1 MEETEEGAR
10 TAVAEWKHGTH
21 SDNLSRFTTTPV
33 VNLLPSASGFDAQVR
48 YVTRAATRFD
58 VRTSL
63 YRRVF
68 DLLQEQNAPAQPEQK
83 PSA

>member
-1 MEETEEGAR
+1 M
-10 TAVAEWKHGTH
+10 
-21 SDNLSRFTTTPV
+21 

-68 DLLQEQNAPAQPEQK
+68 DLLQEQNPAEPKEQK
-83 PSA
+83 DNTECA